1 MKAHSVC
8 PRWNALLPARFVGPA
23 LAAVPFAT
31 AIFALG
37 FAPMPA
43 RAESS
48 AITPRAPIV
57 LYDSEARNDLG
68 AFYTWLAKFGR
79 DHDPDHVFTIVD
91 RIDGAP
97 AIRISGQHWGG
108 IVTKSDYTDYRV
120 VADYR
125 WGNVTWGERR
135 NKARDSGIL
144 LHLSGEDG
152 NNNKNFHGAWTRSVE
167 CQLLEGGTDDIWL
180 VNGYDRDRAEPT
192 SPRLTIAVKPGT
204 RVWDPD
210 GTPTEF
216 NLGRIAWRRID
227 PEWQPVLGF
236 RGRHDV
242 EKPVG
247 EWNRVEA
254 VCAGGDVTY
263 FLNGE
268 KVNEGR
274 HGTFTAGRLLFQ
286 SEGAEIF
293 FRHIEL
299 QPLRP

>member
-1 MKAHSVC
+1 MKTHMRSLK
-8 PRWNALLPARFVGPA
+8 WSALLTARFVEPA
-23 LAAVPFAT
+23 LAAMPFAV

-37 FAPMPA
+37 LAPAPA
-43 RAESS
+43 RAEPP
-48 AITPRAPIV
+48 AITPHAPIL
-57 LYDSEARNDLG
+57 LYDSHAKHDLA
-68 AFYTWLAKFGR
+68 AFYTWLGKYGR
-79 DHDPDHVFTIVD
+79 DRDPDCVFSLVD
-91 RIDGAP
+91 HIDGAR
-97 AIRISGQHWGG
+97 AIRISGQYYGG
-108 IVTKSDYTDYRV
+108 LVTRESYTNYRV
-120 VADYR
+120 VAEYR
-125 WGNVTWGERR
+125 WGNVTWGERK

-167 CQLLEGGTDDIWL
+167 CQLLEGGTGDIWL
-180 VNGYDRDRAEPT
+180 VNGYDRDRPEPT

-216 NLGRIAWRRID
+216 NLGRIAWRGID

-247 EWNRVEA
+247 EWNRIEA

-274 HGTFTAGRLLFQ
+274 HGSFTAGRLLFQ